1 MLVVP
6 STVELV
12 ESPIVEVVVV
22 GMPSSVIVEDVSSAC
37 VLLITRKM
45 SETLVFGLK

>member
-22 GMPSSVIVEDVSSAC
+22 GMPSSVIVEDVSSVC
-37 VLLITRKM
+37 VLLTTREM
-45 SETLVFGLK
+45 AEMLVFGVK